1 MNHCQGT
8 GAMRDLVAGV
18 VALGLLLL
26 AASLATTLTI
36 FRRRRQSAR
45 EAERALGRTIVAELP
60 TADELTLFS
69 EDPDRFYYGER
80 AIDKEL
86 IVAARVLING
96 APIAEAIARRHA
108 HDPAGNRATHGEPS
122 AGAPSQPDRGTDGP
136 VVIDDQ
142 SEGILRD
149 RWDVAI
155 EGVTETVL
163 VECGAIRER
172 ISQELARAVFEAVR
186 RDIDTRNEATTR
198 SRERP
203 SGD

>member
-1 MNHCQGT
+1 
-8 GAMRDLVAGV
+8 MRDFVAGI
-18 VALGLLLL
+18 VALALLLV
-26 AASLATTLTI
+26 AASLATTLTLL
-36 FRRRRQSAR
+36 RRRRLSAR
-45 EAERALGRTIVAELP
+45 EAERTLGRTIVAELP
-60 TADELTLFS
+60 TSDELTLFS

-96 APIAEAIARRHA
+96 APIAEAIAIRQAGQDARG
-108 HDPAGNRATHGEPS
+108 PA
-122 AGAPSQPDRGTDGP
+122 APSPDRGTEALASGAPSPPDRAQETP
-136 VVIDDQ
+136 VVIDDP

-155 EGVTETVL
+155 ESVTETVL

-186 RDIDTRNEATTR
+186 RDIDARNGVTTR
-198 SRERP
+198 SREHLR
-203 SGD
+203 GD

>member
-1 MNHCQGT
+1 
-8 GAMRDLVAGV
+8 MRDYVAGI
-18 VALGLLLL
+18 VALALLLV
-26 AASLATTLTI
+26 AASLATTLTLL
-36 FRRRRQSAR
+36 RRRRLSAR
-45 EAERALGRTIVAELP
+45 EAEHARGRTIVAELP
-60 TADELTLFS
+60 TSDELTLFS

-80 AIDKEL
+80 AIDKAL

-108 HDPAGNRATHGEPS
+108 GKGGR
-122 AGAPSQPDRGTDGP
+122 GAAAQSQPDRETRALAAGVPSPPDP
-136 VVIDDQ
+136 ANEAPLVIDDP

-155 EGVTETVL
+155 ESVTETVL

-186 RDIDTRNEATTR
+186 RDIDGREAATTR
-198 SRERP
+198 SREHPR
-203 SGD
+203 DD

>member
-1 MNHCQGT
+1 MW
-8 GAMRDLVAGV
+8 
-18 VALGLLLL
+18 
-26 AASLATTLTI
+26 
-36 FRRRRQSAR
+36 
-45 EAERALGRTIVAELP
+45 LGRTIVAELP
-60 TADELTLFS
+60 TSDELTLFS

-80 AIDKEL
+80 AIDKAL

-108 HDPAGNRATHGEPS
+108 GKGGRGAA
-122 AGAPSQPDRGTDGP
+122 APSQPDRETWALAAGVPSPPDRANEAP
-136 VVIDDQ
+136 LVIDDP

-155 EGVTETVL
+155 ESVTETVL

-186 RDIDTRNEATTR
+186 RDIGGRDGATTR
-198 SRERP
+198 SREHPR
-203 SGD
+203 DD

>member
-1 MNHCQGT
+1 
-8 GAMRDLVAGV
+8 MRDLVAGM
-18 VALGLLLL
+18 VALGLLLV
-26 AASLATTLTI
+26 AASLATTLTL
-36 FRRRRQSAR
+36 FRRRRLSAR

-60 TADELTLFS
+60 TSDELTLFS
-69 EDPDRFYYGER
+69 EDPDRFYYGDR

-96 APIAEAIARRHA
+96 APIAEAIAQRHA
-108 HDPAGNRATHGEPS
+108 PDPAANRAMEGERG
-122 AGAPSQPDRGTDGP
+122 AGAPSQPDRVTDVP

-155 EGVTETVL
+155 ESTTETVL

-172 ISQELARAVFEAVR
+172 ISQELARAVFDAVR
-186 RDIDTRNEATTR
+186 RDIGARNGVTTR
-198 SRERP
+198 PREHP
-203 SGD
+203 HDD

>member
-1 MNHCQGT
+1 
-8 GAMRDLVAGV
+8 MRDLVAGI
-18 VALGLLLL
+18 VALGLLLV
-26 AASLATTLTI
+26 AASLATTLTF
-36 FRRRRQSAR
+36 FRRRRLSAR

-60 TADELTLFS
+60 TSDELTLFS

-86 IVAARVLING
+86 IVAVRVLING
-96 APIAEAIARRHA
+96 APIAEAIARRRA
-108 HDPAGNRATHGEPS
+108 HDPPGNRPPGNRAMQGERPAGGPS
-122 AGAPSQPDRGTDGP
+122 HPDRGTTAP

-155 EGVTETVL
+155 ESVTETVL

-186 RDIDTRNEATTR
+186 RDIDTRNEVTTR
-198 SRERP
+198 SREHP